1 MLKTKSDSYKKV
13 STFVQFLDPSQHIT
27 DSGRQVDCTKG
38 LGIFLLLIYTIFV
51 VFASELFMPLSLT
64 QVLNSAPVP
73 LFGNLTNT
81 EEVRIRARNKKGH
94 YVADD
99 KSTPDVNEAW
109 TTKRVK
115 KSAKK

>member
-1 MLKTKSDSYKKV
+1 MSFFKRLW
-13 STFVQFLDPSQHIT
+13 
-27 DSGRQVDCTKG
+27 
-38 LGIFLLLIYTIFV
+38 
-51 VFASELFMPLSLT
+51 
-64 QVLNSAPVP
+64 
-73 LFGNLTNT
+73 GNLTNT

-99 KSTPDVNEAW
+99 KSTPDENEAW